1 MAKIVQ
7 DNIVITVS
15 KITKDVDAAE
25 TGFISNEVRAEIE
38 QLVGALLGDGVV
50 VELL

>member
-15 KITKDVDAAE
+15 KIAKDGASEDGFIPAE
-25 TGFISNEVRAEIE
+25 TKAEIE
-38 QLVGALLGDGVV
+38 QLVAALIGEGFVIEVL
-50 VELL
+50 

>member
-15 KITKDVDAAE
+15 KIAKDSDSEDGFIDAAAKA
-25 TGFISNEVRAEIE
+25 EVE
-38 QLVGALLGDGVV
+38 QLVAALLGDGFV
-50 VELL
+50 VEVL

>member
-15 KITKDVDAAE
+15 KIAKDDAAE
-25 TGFISNEVRAEIE
+25 DGFIPAEVKAELETI
-38 QLVGALLGDGVV
+38 VVALLGDTYVIDI
-50 VELL
+50 L